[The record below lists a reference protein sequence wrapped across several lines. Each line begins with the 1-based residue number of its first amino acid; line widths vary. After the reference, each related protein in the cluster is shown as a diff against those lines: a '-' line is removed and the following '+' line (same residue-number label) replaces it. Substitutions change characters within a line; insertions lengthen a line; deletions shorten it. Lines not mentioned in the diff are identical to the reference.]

1 MSDTPSSAVT
11 AALAVEPVTAPAPAS
26 REILPLALTV
36 ARAGAQNPVGS
47 PCTNVCRL
55 DTETRTYCIGCHRSR
70 AEIKGWKTMD
80 DDAKTQILAQLLSR
94 EQRALR

>member
-1 MSDTPSSAVT
+1 MSETRPSAAT
-11 AALAVEPVTAPAPAS
+11 AATAVEPVTLPVPSS
-26 REILPLALTV
+26 RDILPLALTV

-55 DTETRTYCIGCHRSR
+55 DAETRTYCIGCQRSR

-80 DDAKTQILAQLLSR
+80 DAAKTRTLGQLLAR
-94 EQRALR
+94 EQYAPR